1 MPTSPEPSAPLAR
14 LAQMV
19 PSVRLVRLA
28 LLEQPAHWAQ
38 PALRAP
44 EVRWA
49 RLEPLVPRVRWVPP
63 VVSERTALQECW
75 AQLEV
80 SVPKE
85 PPAH

>member
-1 MPTSPEPSAPLAR
+1 MPLAR

-19 PSVRLVRLA
+19 P
-28 LLEQPAHWAQ
+28 
-38 PALRAP
+38 
-44 EVRWA
+44 EVRWV

-63 VVSERTALQECW
+63 VHQGRKEPPEQPVVSGRTALQECW

>member
-1 MPTSPEPSAPLAR
+1 
-14 LAQMV
+14 MV
-19 PSVRLVRLA
+19 LSVRLVRLA

-38 PALRAP
+38 PALRVP

-63 VVSERTALQECW
+63 VVSVRTARRERL
-75 AQLEV
+75 AQLGA

-85 PPAH
+85 